1 MKLNVNYQ
9 CRYVRRQIGERVRLR
24 LTPEI
29 RFVHDEAVE
38 RGERVLSL
46 LKKIESGDDDVATG
60 SSSQNGNVSDE
71 SGEGFWEDSA
81 AAGSDTVAVKQDNPF
96 LEGVGDSDFDSD
108 DESEPSS
115 FFSADMFP
123 DANPVLDDIAAQKRQ
138 TEWEGQNTK
147 PRYKVKGGNAVR
159 K

>member
-1 MKLNVNYQ
+1 MIFHLQYSIV

-24 LTPEI
+24 LTPEV

-46 LKKIESGDDDVATG
+46 LKKIESGE
-60 SSSQNGNVSDE
+60 DE
-71 SGEGFWEDSA
+71 SATASSAQINNKSGQGFWEDDADVRDES
-81 AAGSDTVAVKQDNPF
+81 GITRQKNPF
-96 LEGVGDSDFDSD
+96 LEGVGDSDYDSE
-108 DESEPSS
+108 DESEAST

-123 DANPVLDDIAAQKRQ
+123 DASPVLDDIAAQKRQ
-138 TEWEGQNTK
+138 TEWKGSNAKT
-147 PRYKVKGGNAVR
+147 RFRLKGGKAVR

>member
-1 MKLNVNYQ
+1 M
-9 CRYVRRQIGERVRLR
+9 RRQIGERVRLR

-46 LKKIESGDDDVATG
+46 LKKIESTDDQVSHAKREAAHQGAGFWDGDEHIDQVATP
-60 SSSQNGNVSDE
+60 
-71 SGEGFWEDSA
+71 
-81 AAGSDTVAVKQDNPF
+81 TDNPF
-96 LEGVGDSDFDSD
+96 LEGVGDSDYDDSD
-108 DESEPSS
+108 DDLGSET

-138 TEWEGQNTK
+138 MEWKGQSK
-147 PRYKVKGGNAVR
+147 KAKYKVKGGKAVR

>member
-1 MKLNVNYQ
+1 MVLHLESIVY
-9 CRYVRRQIGERVRLR
+9 RYVRRQIGERVRLR
-24 LTPEI
+24 LTPEV

-46 LKKIESGDDDVATG
+46 LKKIESGEDDLATA
-60 SSSQNGNVSDE
+60 SSAHRNDQ
-71 SGEGFWEDSA
+71 SGQGFWEDDADVRDDS
-81 AAGSDTVAVKQDNPF
+81 GVTQQKNPF
-96 LEGVGDSDFDSD
+96 LEGVGDSDYDSD
-108 DESEPSS
+108 DEAEAST

-138 TEWEGQNTK
+138 TEWQGQNTK
-147 PRYKVKGGNAVR
+147 TRYRVKSGKAVR